1 MKIGI
6 ITYYDVVNYGAVLL
20 AYAMKRL
27 FNDMG
32 HEVVFLKYNREKSIL
47 SSKKTL
53 YQRIRMMSP
62 NAVKARRAEYFKTK
76 KFELFRQENLKIGDN
91 YNVPQDLDLIVV
103 GSDQIFD
110 CKYGFNDFQYAIHA
124 ACERVISYAPSFG
137 EFKVDDLEGFLKK
150 DQLSLALRRFNA
162 HSARDKN
169 TQNLLEILTGEKTQR
184 VLDPTLLYGFEEEKE
199 TWNKRLIQ
207 DRYMIIYV
215 WGGTTNSIE
224 FRESVTAFARKNGLK
239 TVTVGDR
246 RPWCDIDF
254 SSASPIEF
262 FELFQ
267 YCDMVIT
274 NMFHGTCFSII
285 NEKPFY
291 SVVMPHNQNK
301 LRDLLEF
308 QGLSSQ
314 LIMDITFIN
323 AKEIPEI
330 DYVAISNILKEQ
342 QKKSKEYL
350 MKSFKYT

>member
-20 AYAMKRL
+20 AYAMKRT

-32 HEVVFLKYNREKSIL
+32 HEVVFLKYNREKSIV

-62 NAVKARRAEYFKTK
+62 NAVKARKAEYKKTK
-76 KFELFRQENLKIGDN
+76 KFEMFRQENLQIGDN
-91 YNVPQDLDLIVV
+91 YYVPQDLDLIIV

-110 CKYGFNDFQYAIHA
+110 CKYEFNDFQFAIHA

-137 EFKVDDLEGFLKK
+137 EFKVDDLEGFSKK
-150 DQLSLALRRFNA
+150 AQLSLALSKFDA

-169 TQNLLEILTGEKTQR
+169 TQNLLEILTGEKVQR
-184 VLDPTLLYGFEEEKE
+184 ALDPTLLYGFEKEKNK
-199 TWNKRLIQ
+199 WNKRLIK
-207 DRYMIIYV
+207 DKYMIVYA

-224 FRESVTAFARKNGLK
+224 FRESVVAFARKNGLK
-239 TVTVGDR
+239 MVTVGDR

-267 YCDMVIT
+267 HCDMVIT

-285 NEKPFY
+285 NKKPFY
-291 SVVMPHNQNK
+291 SVVMPHNENK

-308 QGLSSQ
+308 LGLSSQ
-314 LIMDITFIN
+314 FIMDITSIN
-323 AKEIPEI
+323 VKEIPGI
-330 DYVAISNILKEQ
+330 DYVAISNFLKEQ

-350 MKSFKYT
+350 MNSLKYT